1 MKMLMFDFRDSE
13 KSFFQKHNF
22 QDIEITFIR
31 EPLNISSKLS
41 EQQLEETDVV
51 SVFIGS
57 DVSAE
62 VLKKFKNLRIV
73 ATRSTGYN
81 HIDINYCRNNN
92 ITVFNVNEYGQK
104 SVAQFTFGMIIS
116 LVRNLLP
123 AYLDMQKG
131 ILAHANYE
139 GRNLNS
145 MTLGIFGSGS
155 IGEQVAK
162 IANFFNMKI
171 LVNSYTKNEEING
184 FVEYVEKDELLKRSD
199 IISLHIPYTKE
210 NYHFLASKDFNK
222 MKQGVYIIN
231 TARGELLDIVALYE
245 NLISGKVKGAGLDVL
260 ECEYLVEH
268 EEQEYIKDLT
278 PKSVMNALITK
289 KLLSF
294 NNVLITPH
302 IAYNTRESIEILL
315 EVTFNNI
322 RNFVKGMH
330 ENQVC

>member
-22 QDIEITFIR
+22 QDIEITFIK

-41 EQQLEETDVV
+41 EQQLEETDIV

-81 HIDINYCRNNN
+81 HIDIDYCRNNN
-92 ITVFNVNEYGQK
+92 ITVFNVNDYGQK

-184 FVEYVEKDELLKRSD
+184 FVEYV
-199 IISLHIPYTKE
+199 
-210 NYHFLASKDFNK
+210 
-222 MKQGVYIIN
+222 
-231 TARGELLDIVALYE
+231 
-245 NLISGKVKGAGLDVL
+245 
-260 ECEYLVEH
+260 
-268 EEQEYIKDLT
+268 
-278 PKSVMNALITK
+278 
-289 KLLSF
+289 
-294 NNVLITPH
+294 
-302 IAYNTRESIEILL
+302 
-315 EVTFNNI
+315 
-322 RNFVKGMH
+322 
-330 ENQVC
+330 